1 MSRGKKR
8 EIRKIK
14 PDPRYKSELIAKF
27 IRVIMKDG
35 KKEVA
40 EKIVYKA
47 LSSVSGKLEKKYKT
61 VCIGFR
67 EVILMVGPTVQT
79 KTRRIGGTNYQVPVE
94 ISEYDRISK
103 GMRILKEAAY
113 GKKGIGMAEAL
124 SREISDAMDEKGEAY
139 KKKMEIHKQA
149 QANKAYSHLA

>member
-8 EIRKIK
+8 KIREVK

-40 EKIVYKA
+40 EKIVYEA
-47 LSSVSGKLEKKYKT
+47 LASVSSKLEKKYKT
-61 VCIGFR
+61 VSEGFK
-67 EVILMVGPTVQT
+67 EVILIVGPTVQT

-94 ISEYDRISK
+94 ISEYDRIHSWRK
-103 GMRILKEAAY
+103 RFLPY
-113 GKKGIGMAEAL
+113 
-124 SREISDAMDEKGEAY
+124 SISDAMEEKGEAY

-149 QANKAYSHLA
+149 QANRAYAHLA